1 MLYRTDI
8 DVWTISKQIQKK
20 LEAVEMWFLR
30 RMLRIPWT
38 AKKTNE
44 EVLKEADTERSLI
57 NKIRKRQATFFGHV
71 MRRERMEYDITTG
84 MLEGNRS
91 RGRPREKMLDGLTS
105 WLKVEKVTDILRAA
119 KDRDVWRGLIANAMM
134 QGT

>member
-1 MLYRTDI
+1 
-8 DVWTISKQIQKK
+8 
-20 LEAVEMWFLR
+20 
-30 RMLRIPWT
+30 
-38 AKKTNE
+38 
-44 EVLKEADTERSLI
+44 
-57 NKIRKRQATFFGHV
+57 
-71 MRRERMEYDITTG
+71 MRREKMEYDITTG

-119 KDRDVWRGLIANAMM
+119 KDRDVWREMIANATK